1 MCFRVDV
8 LVTDIPEM
16 VLELVDF
23 DVRKILLEKVDVI
36 DDLAENEMGGKV
48 LCRRGG

>member
-1 MCFRVDV
+1 MCFWVDV
-8 LVTDIPEM
+8 LVTDVPEM
-16 VLELVDF
+16 ILELEDF
-23 DVRKILLEKVDVI
+23 DVWKILLEEVDVI